1 MVLCWASSVRENH
14 VAVSL
19 WAPSEDQPVRFSHL
33 YRLLNVQI
41 QGLAIVLYVNKE
53 SFRKSSELWSGC
65 GFYRCE
71 AVHPVRNWTDIKRR
85 VGPYRRCYSF
95 THASMP
101 GEPLVV
107 LHVALTQDISDNI
120 QVRQHSQDQPLHFS
134 LSTYCL
140 FRLDITLLTLINIIR
155 RLEYCERVHHVGRS
169 RGGGEDQHCH
179 LLLHLLHPGRSAG
192 GGAGQLPHQEG
203 GARAAG

>member
-1 MVLCWASSVRENH
+1 MLIRVCTL
-14 VAVSL
+14 
-19 WAPSEDQPVRFSHL
+19 
-33 YRLLNVQI
+33 
-41 QGLAIVLYVNKE
+41 
-53 SFRKSSELWSGC
+53 
-65 GFYRCE
+65 RCE

-120 QVRQHSQDQPLHFS
+120 QVRKRSHNQLQHCS

-140 FRLDITLLTLINIIR
+140 FRLDIIVLKVFHIAFFF
-155 RLEYCERVHHVGRS
+155 LEYCERVHHIGCS
-169 RGGGEDQHCH
+169 RGSGEDQYCH
-179 LLLHLLHPGRSAG
+179 FLLHLLHPGWSAG
-192 GGAGQLPHQEG
+192 GGAWQLPHQEG

>member
-1 MVLCWASSVRENH
+1 MKSTRMLIRVCI
-14 VAVSL
+14 
-19 WAPSEDQPVRFSHL
+19 
-33 YRLLNVQI
+33 YR
-41 QGLAIVLYVNKE
+41 Y
-53 SFRKSSELWSGC
+53 
-65 GFYRCE
+65 E

-120 QVRQHSQDQPLHFS
+120 QVRSHDHLPHSHS
-134 LSTYCL
+134 LSTYYL
-140 FRLDITLLTLINIIR
+140 FTRDITLLTVINIVCG
-155 RLEYCERVHHVGRS
+155 LEYCERVLHIGCS
-169 RGGGEDQHCH
+169 RGSGEDQYCH
-179 LLLHLLHPGRSAG
+179 LLLHLLHPGWSAG
-192 GGAGQLPHQEG
+192 GGARQLPHQEG